1 MRTGDRGAFCGA
13 TGALRILGRVDDV
26 VNVRGVRV
34 DARAVEAALGAAA
47 AAGLRTRGRA
57 LLKRGAIL
65 KEGFGGFKRWS
76 HRWLEL
82 ELELDLTAD
91 GFRLAA
97 VPEINR
103 WFGGS

>member
-1 MRTGDRGAFCGA
+1 MPSASASPRR
-13 TGALRILGRVDDV
+13 
-26 VNVRGVRV
+26 
-34 DARAVEAALGAAA
+34 ARSESLANAGPCAVEAALGAAA